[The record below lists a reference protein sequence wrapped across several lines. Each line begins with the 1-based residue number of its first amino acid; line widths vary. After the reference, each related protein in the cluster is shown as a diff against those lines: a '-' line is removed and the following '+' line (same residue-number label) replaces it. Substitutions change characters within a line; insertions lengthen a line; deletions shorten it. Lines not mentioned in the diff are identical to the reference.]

1 MMYRLL
7 RFFLFLFEP
16 ELVHAL
22 SLQCLRWFSRSFFVQ
37 PKTTIPLEV
46 MGLTFPHR
54 IGLAA
59 GLDKNAA
66 FLDAL
71 SKLGFAFIEVGTITP
86 KPQSGN
92 PKPRLFRL
100 PKAQA
105 LINRMGFNNQGVD
118 ALIRHIQQ
126 ADYQGILGI
135 NIGKNKETP
144 LDQAVDDYV
153 YCLQRVYPYASY
165 VTINISSPN
174 TPDLRQL
181 HQADY
186 FEHLIQKLQTAR
198 QHLEIE
204 YGRRVP
210 LVVKLSPDES
220 LPILKHMVDV
230 MIKYGIDGLIATN
243 TTCDRDAVKHLSHGH
258 EAGGLSGAPLR
269 HRATETVKILK
280 SLVGDKL
287 VLIGAGGIDS
297 PEAAQEKLVA
307 GAVLLQIYT
316 GLIYQGPGLI
326 RRLTALS

>member
-7 RFFLFLFEP
+7 RRFLFLFDP
-16 ELVHAL
+16 ECVHAFIL
-22 SLQCLRWFSRSFFVQ
+22 RCLCWVPAACFVR
-37 PKTTIPLEV
+37 PEVTDPIDV

-71 SKLGFAFIEVGTITP
+71 SKLGFAFIEVGTVTA
-86 KPQSGN
+86 KPQVGN

-100 PKAQA
+100 PKAHA
-105 LINRMGFNNQGVD
+105 LINRMGFNNLGVD
-118 ALIRHIQQ
+118 ALVSNIQR
-126 ADYQGILGI
+126 AHYQGILGI
-135 NIGKNKETP
+135 NIGKNKDTP
-144 LDQAVDDYV
+144 LEQAVDDYV

-165 VTINISSPN
+165 VTVNISSPN

-186 FEHLIQKLQTAR
+186 FENLIQQLQTAR
-198 QHLEIE
+198 QRLEME
-204 YGRRVP
+204 HERRVP

-220 LPILKHMVDV
+220 VSVLKHMVDV

-243 TTCDRDAVKHLSHGH
+243 TTSDRDAVRHLPHGN
-258 EAGGLSGAPLR
+258 EAGGLSGVPLR
-269 HRATETVKILK
+269 QRSTSTLK
-280 SLVGDKL
+280 TLKALVGDKL

-297 PEAAQEKLVA
+297 PEAAQEKRDA
-307 GAVLLQIYT
+307 GAMLLQIYT

-326 RRLTALS
+326 RRLM